1 MANILTYHGRLVRDP
16 ELKKTQ
22 SGVSYLE
29 ITVAWSE
36 KYKENETKCFL
47 RCKAWRHT
55 ADFISNYFHKGQE
68 IIIIGHMVTES
79 WQDDAG
85 QTQSRTIC
93 VIDKVKFCGSASGAG
108 RNNTTDAGDI
118 NSFVEAG
125 TSIEDEELPFS

>member
-47 RCKAWRHT
+47 LCKAWRHT

-79 WQDDAG
+79 WQDDAR

-93 VIDKVKFCGSASGAG
+93 VIDKAKFCGSSSGSG
-108 RNNTTDAGDI
+108 RNNTTDAGDV
-118 NSFVEAG
+118 NAFVEAG
-125 TSIEDEELPFS
+125 TSIEDEELPFQ